1 MKKSAT
7 SRTGWWIAGLLE
19 KHSSTDRAPYWNNYR
34 LIRADDWRTAFRRAI
49 EMGENNARVGVEAF
63 GGHQEFLGVSDL
75 LPIYDEFEDGA
86 ELLWQELWPDAD
98 NPNDAPLGVF
108 SEAEMESKFEDK
120 EAEHVVGG
128 NGG

>member
-1 MKKSAT
+1 
-7 SRTGWWIAGLLE
+7 
-19 KHSSTDRAPYWNNYR
+19 
-34 LIRADDWRTAFRRAI
+34 
-49 EMGENNARVGVEAF
+49 MGESNARVGVEAF
-63 GGHQEFLGVSDL
+63 GGHQEFIGVSDL

-108 SEAEMESKFEDK
+108 SEAEMESKYEEQ